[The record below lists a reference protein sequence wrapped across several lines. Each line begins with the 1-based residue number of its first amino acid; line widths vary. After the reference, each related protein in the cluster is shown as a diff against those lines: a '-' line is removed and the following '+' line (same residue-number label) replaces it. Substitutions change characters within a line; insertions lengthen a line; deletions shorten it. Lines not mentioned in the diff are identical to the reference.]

1 MGVEGWEKERFKE
14 TVPRGEIATRLWAL
28 LSEAKLKKVLIHS
41 VPN

>member
-1 MGVEGWEKERFKE
+1 MGVKGWEKERFQE
-14 TVPRGEIATRLWAL
+14 TVPRGEIATRLRPL